1 MFKINDDLSIF
12 VTRGD
17 AVVFNLHA
25 TTDKGE
31 TYIFKPED
39 VVRIKIMERKGCED
53 VVFQKVF
60 VVEEETDTVEI
71 SLSGEE
77 TTIGSVISKPTDYW
91 YEVELNPFTIP
102 QTIIGYD
109 DEGGAKIFKLFP
121 EGNSD
126 LKPKDVAVVDR
137 ELDLYSDR
145 PIQNQAV
152 AWAVT
157 NAINEMHITTEKA
170 VEDTVTITNNAIAEV
185 NTITEEAINEFNEIR
200 EDTITTVNTSNANTI
215 KEVNDVVANVNI
227 VTENAINEV
236 HTSNANTLAEVNTL
250 VGEVREELQNVPNAE
265 NMANLQSQITENKNS
280 IGTNTT
286 NIKKKQK
293 SLGTAN
299 TNIANLTTRV
309 TNIEGVELTSTLTA
323 GATSLTFTNSKITTN
338 STVDIYSS
346 VYGVNPK
353 TVTLSNGSIAM
364 TFKAQPSNVSVKV
377 VVK

>member
-1 MFKINDDLSIF
+1 MFKINDDLSIY

-17 AVVFNLHA
+17 ALVFNLSA
-25 TTDKGE
+25 TTDNGE

-39 VVRIKIMERKGCED
+39 MVRIKIMEKKGCDE
-53 VVFQKVF
+53 VVFQKGF
-60 VVEEETDTVEI
+60 TITEETDTVEI
-71 SLSGEE
+71 ALTGEE
-77 TTIGSVISKPTDYW
+77 TTIGDVISKPTDYW
-91 YEVELNPFTIP
+91 YEIELNPFTHS

-121 EGNSD
+121 EGNSE
-126 LKPKDVAVVDR
+126 LKAKDIPIVDR

-145 PIQNQAV
+145 PVQNQAI

-170 VEDTVTITNNAIAEV
+170 VEDTVTITNEAIAEV
-185 NTITEEAINEFNEIR
+185 NTITE
-200 EDTITTVNTSNANTI
+200 NA
-215 KEVNDVVANVNI
+215 V
-227 VTENAINEV
+227 NEV
-236 HTSNANTLAEVNTL
+236 HTSNENTLAEVNTL

-280 IGTNTT
+280 ISTNNT
-286 NIKKKQK
+286 NISNLQT
-293 SLGTAN
+293 SLGTTN
-299 TNIANLTTRV
+299 TNIANLTRRV

-364 TFKAQPSNVSVKV
+364 TFKAQSSDVSVKV

>member
-1 MFKINDDLSIF
+1 MFKINDDLSIY

-71 SLSGEE
+71 SLSGED

-126 LKPKDVAVVDR
+126 LKAKDIPIVDR

-145 PIQNQAV
+145 PVQNQAI

-170 VEDTVTITNNAIAEV
+170 VEDTVTITNEAIAEV
-185 NTITEEAINEFNEIR
+185 NTITE
-200 EDTITTVNTSNANTI
+200 NA
-215 KEVNDVVANVNI
+215 V
-227 VTENAINEV
+227 NEV
-236 HTSNANTLAEVNTL
+236 HTSNENTLAEVNTL

-280 IGTNTT
+280 ISTNTT
-286 NIKKKQK
+286 NISNLQT
-293 SLGTAN
+293 SLGTTN

-323 GATSLTFTNSKITTN
+323 GATSLTFINSKITTN

-364 TFKAQPSNVSVKV
+364 TFKAQSSDVSVKV
-377 VVK
+377 VVR

>member
-1 MFKINDDLSIF
+1 MFKINDDLSIY

-17 AVVFNLHA
+17 ALVFNLSA
-25 TTDKGE
+25 TTDNGE

-39 VVRIKIMERKGCED
+39 MVRIKIMEKKGCDE
-53 VVFQKVF
+53 VVFQKGF
-60 VVEEETDTVEI
+60 TITEETDTVEI
-71 SLSGEE
+71 ALTGEE
-77 TTIGSVISKPTDYW
+77 TTIGDVISKPTDYW
-91 YEVELNPFTIP
+91 YEIELNPFTHP

-121 EGNSD
+121 EGNSE
-126 LKPKDVAVVDR
+126 LMAKDIPIVDR

-145 PIQNQAV
+145 PVQNQAI

-170 VEDTVTITNNAIAEV
+170 VEDTVTITNEAIAEV
-185 NTITEEAINEFNEIR
+185 NTITE
-200 EDTITTVNTSNANTI
+200 NA
-215 KEVNDVVANVNI
+215 V
-227 VTENAINEV
+227 NEV
-236 HTSNANTLAEVNTL
+236 HTSNENTIAEVNTL

-280 IGTNTT
+280 ISTNTT
-286 NIKKKQK
+286 NISNLQT
-293 SLGTAN
+293 SLGTTNTNLGTTN

-309 TNIEGVELTSTLTA
+309 TNIEGVDLTSRLTA

-346 VYGVNPK
+346 EYGVNPK
-353 TVTLSNGSIAM
+353 TLTLSNGSIAM
-364 TFKAQPSNVSVKV
+364 TFKAQSSDVSVKV

>member
-1 MFKINDDLSIF
+1 MFKINDDLSIY

-17 AVVFNLHA
+17 ALVFNLSA
-25 TTDKGE
+25 KTDNGE

-39 VVRIKIMERKGCED
+39 MVRIKIMEKKGCDE
-53 VVFQKVF
+53 VVFQKGF
-60 VVEEETDTVEI
+60 TITEETDTVEI
-71 SLSGEE
+71 ALTGEE
-77 TTIGSVISKPTDYW
+77 TTIGDVISKPTDYW
-91 YEVELNPFTIP
+91 YEIELNPFTHS

-121 EGNSD
+121 EGNSE
-126 LKPKDVAVVDR
+126 LKAKDIPIVDR

-145 PIQNQAV
+145 PVQNQAI

-170 VEDTVTITNNAIAEV
+170 VEDTVTITNDAIVEVNTITENAVNEVHTSNENTLAEV
-185 NTITEEAINEFNEIR
+185 NTITE
-200 EDTITTVNTSNANTI
+200 NA
-215 KEVNDVVANVNI
+215 V
-227 VTENAINEV
+227 NEV
-236 HTSNANTLAEVNTL
+236 HTSNENTLAEVNTL

-280 IGTNTT
+280 ISSNTT
-286 NIKKKQK
+286 NISNLQT
-293 SLGTAN
+293 SLGTTN
-299 TNIANLTTRV
+299 TNIDNLTTRV
-309 TNIEGVELTSTLTA
+309 TNIEGVELTSTLAA

-353 TVTLSNGSIAM
+353 TVTLSNGSIEM
-364 TFKAQPSNVSVKV
+364 TFKAQSSDVSVKV